1 MAIRLLALAASLA
14 LALVA
19 VGGVTHAQSQLRTVE
34 GIVQNATPGG
44 AAVSEQTVTLHR
56 VTATGFDDL
65 TTTTDGTGA
74 FIFADFEYSPDV
86 SYGVSVRYQEAI
98 YGTDLDLVDG
108 SAEMVVLT
116 VYDGTSDDGIVS
128 AGSASLLLAD
138 ADPSDQTLAALE
150 IIRLVNRSDRAYVP
164 GDGVMELLRFGLPPE
179 ASGLVLD
186 TQLIG
191 ADYVQVDRGFALL
204 ASVPP
209 GEHEIM
215 FSYRFPYE
223 ASDFTLE
230 KTYRYGADTVRILA
244 PEEVVSISSASLG
257 DPGPVTIGERQ
268 YQVVEGEGL
277 TRGAAIS
284 IDLDGLPMASAGQ
297 QIGNRLP
304 DLRFEYTATAALVA
318 LMVGLLVYGAV
329 WKTDRRSR
337 SEETEGDG
345 DESFVPQDDERVVLG
360 QMIGD
365 LTASYEAGQ
374 LTESDYRRRLSVLNA
389 RLTSLAGDEST

>member
-14 LALVA
+14 LALLA
-19 VGGVTHAQSQLRTVE
+19 IGGVTHAQSQLRTVE
-34 GIVQNATPGG
+34 GVIQNATQGG
-44 AAVSEQTVTLHR
+44 GEVSEQTVTLHR

-74 FIFADFEYSPDV
+74 FSFTGFEFNPAV

-98 YGTDLDLVDG
+98 YGTDLDLSAG
-108 SAEMVVLT
+108 SPDPVVLT

-150 IIRLVNRSDRAYVP
+150 IIRLVNRSDRSYIP
-164 GDGVMELLRFGLPPE
+164 GEGVMELLRFGLPPG

-186 TQLIG
+186 TALIG

-204 ASVPP
+204 ASIPP

-223 ASDFTLE
+223 ASSFTLE
-230 KTYRYGADTVRILA
+230 KTYRYGAETVRVLA
-244 PEEVVSISSASLG
+244 PEEVVALSSPSLG
-257 DPGPVTIGERQ
+257 PPSPVTIGERQ
-268 YQVVEGEGL
+268 YQVVESEGL
-277 TRGAAIS
+277 TRGAEVS

-304 DLRFEYTATAALVA
+304 DLQFEYAATAALVA
-318 LMVGLLVYGAV
+318 LMVGLLIYGAV
-329 WKTDRRSR
+329 WKTDRSSR
-337 SEETEGDG
+337 SGSVAVAVEA
-345 DESFVPQDDERVVLG
+345 PHQQDDERVVIG

-365 LTASYEAGQ
+365 LTASYEAGS

-389 RLTSLAGDEST
+389 RLTSLAGDDST